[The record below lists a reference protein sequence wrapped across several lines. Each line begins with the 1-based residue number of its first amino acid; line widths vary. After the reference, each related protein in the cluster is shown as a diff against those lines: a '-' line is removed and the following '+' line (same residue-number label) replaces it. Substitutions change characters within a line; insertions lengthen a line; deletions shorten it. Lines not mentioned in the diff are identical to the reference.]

1 MTASK
6 RGSDF
11 LGALTV
17 ALHAQDWLAIVFSA
31 FLAHRCYLGTWELF
45 PSYDLAILVALVL
58 ATWLFSLNSL
68 YDRYGSAPLFT
79 ELRRLWLAW
88 TGVFLVLTLIATLTK
103 TGASFSRGWGML
115 WYVAGYF
122 LLAALRCATRWV
134 LGRLRASGRNVR
146 RIVVVGTADTVEN
159 VIDTLRR
166 RSWAGYTVVAA
177 FADGDIPSGSDTLI
191 SWDAQHAAAYVMA
204 NDVDEVWIALPLHR
218 EALVADILESLRHT
232 TLDIRY
238 VPDFFGMRLINHSV
252 SSIAGLSV
260 INLSSSPMVG
270 TNRLLK
276 AVEDRVIAAVALLL
290 LGPLML
296 CIAVAVRL
304 SSPGPA
310 LYRQERV
317 GWNGEPFTMYK
328 FRSMP
333 VDVEDD
339 GVTWGGA
346 KEKQRTRLGAF
357 LRRTSLDELPQ
368 FINVLWGD
376 MSVVGPRPERTEFV
390 ESFKDQIPGYM
401 KKHIVKAGIT
411 GWAQV
416 HGWRG
421 DTDLARRVE
430 YDLYYIEN
438 WSLWLDLRIILMTVF
453 RGMVSESAY

>member
-6 RGSDF
+6 RGSDSI
-11 LGALTV
+11 GALTL
-17 ALHAQDWLAIVFSA
+17 ALHVQDWLAIVFGA
-31 FLAHRCYLGTWELF
+31 FLAHRWYLDTWELF

-58 ATWLFSLNSL
+58 ATWLFSLNRL
-68 YDRYGSAPLFT
+68 YDRYGGAPLST
-79 ELRRLWLAW
+79 ELRQLWLAW
-88 TGVFLVLTLIATLTK
+88 TGVFLVLALIATLTK

-115 WYVAGYF
+115 WYVIGYT
-122 LLAALRCATRWV
+122 LLAAFRGATRWA
-134 LGRLRASGRNVR
+134 LSRLRASGRNVR

-159 VIDTLRR
+159 VIDTLHR
-166 RSWAGYTVVAA
+166 RSWAGYSVVAA
-177 FADGDIPSGSDTLI
+177 FADGGIPPGKDTLI
-191 SWDAQHAAAYVMA
+191 GGDARDAAAHVMA

-218 EALVADILESLRHT
+218 EALVADILESLRNT

-276 AVEDRVIAAVALLL
+276 AVEDRMIAAVALLL

-296 CIAVAVRL
+296 CIGVAVRL

-333 VDVEDD
+333 VDVEDN

-346 KEKQRTRLGAF
+346 KEKQTTRFGAF

-368 FINVLWGD
+368 FINVLVGD

-390 ESFKDQIPGYM
+390 DAFKDQIPGYM

-421 DTDLARRVE
+421 DTDLAKRVE

-453 RGMVSESAY
+453 RGMMSESAY